1 MRGCFFLAQKYRNTT
16 YPFLL
21 GLSVP
26 EIEKRETSRITKDCF
41 MAQEFIEL
49 HANDDVLI
57 ALRDVAK
64 DTDLLGGII
73 ASDDIPRGHKV
84 A

>member
-1 MRGCFFLAQKYRNTT
+1 
-16 YPFLL
+16 
-21 GLSVP
+21 
-26 EIEKRETSRITKDCF
+26 

-84 A
+84 ARKTISKGAPVHR